1 MEKTWKV
8 LDENPKD
15 LRRTLLKNRN
25 VEDADSF
32 FQPHLYRL
40 TPVNKLFP
48 SLDKAIER
56 IKRAIKEKDLIFIY
70 GDFDVDG
77 ITGTAILWE
86 TIDFLGGR
94 VLPFIPHREKE
105 GYGIHSDAIEHIA
118 KQGAK
123 VIVSVDCGITAVA
136 EAEVAKRLG
145 VDLIITDHHSLQT
158 QIPKAY
164 AVIHTDTLAGSGVAF
179 MLAKAL
185 LEFFNKEADEQFF
198 KNLELASIGT
208 IADMVPLI
216 SDNRIIVANGLHS
229 LNKSERLGL
238 KALYNE
244 AGLNKKIGTY
254 EVGFIISPRL
264 NAAGRME
271 NALDS
276 LRLLLT
282 KNKDRASRIASQL
295 SVTNKRR
302 QEAMA
307 ESLGH
312 ARSSLKG
319 NGGTKILIAHH
330 ESYLPGIIGLV
341 AGRLVDEF
349 YKPSIVIS
357 EIDPLS
363 RGSARSIKGFNIAE
377 AIGKQKDYLQSHGGH
392 PMAAGFSIEKE
403 KIPVFKEKILNY
415 AEKTL
420 SEKDFTPTLKI
431 DARLDV
437 DHLDKGAL
445 QVIKEFEPFGVG
457 NGEPTFVTSDFE
469 VVSAKAVGNG
479 GKHLRMVLRG
489 RNYRLFNS
497 IAFGL
502 AGRPLKKGDLID
514 AVYNL
519 KEDSWSGNGRIELR
533 VKDLQFYN

>member
-40 TPVNKLFP
+40 TPAHKLFP

-185 LEFFNKEADEQFF
+185 LEFFN
-198 KNLELASIGT
+198 
-208 IADMVPLI
+208 
-216 SDNRIIVANGLHS
+216 
-229 LNKSERLGL
+229 
-238 KALYNE
+238 
-244 AGLNKKIGTY
+244 
-254 EVGFIISPRL
+254 
-264 NAAGRME
+264 
-271 NALDS
+271 
-276 LRLLLT
+276 
-282 KNKDRASRIASQL
+282 
-295 SVTNKRR
+295 
-302 QEAMA
+302 
-307 ESLGH
+307 
-312 ARSSLKG
+312 
-319 NGGTKILIAHH
+319 
-330 ESYLPGIIGLV
+330 
-341 AGRLVDEF
+341 
-349 YKPSIVIS
+349 
-357 EIDPLS
+357 
-363 RGSARSIKGFNIAE
+363 
-377 AIGKQKDYLQSHGGH
+377 
-392 PMAAGFSIEKE
+392 
-403 KIPVFKEKILNY
+403 
-415 AEKTL
+415 
-420 SEKDFTPTLKI
+420 
-431 DARLDV
+431 
-437 DHLDKGAL
+437 
-445 QVIKEFEPFGVG
+445 
-457 NGEPTFVTSDFE
+457 
-469 VVSAKAVGNG
+469 
-479 GKHLRMVLRG
+479 
-489 RNYRLFNS
+489 
-497 IAFGL
+497 
-502 AGRPLKKGDLID
+502 
-514 AVYNL
+514 
-519 KEDSWSGNGRIELR
+519 
-533 VKDLQFYN
+533 